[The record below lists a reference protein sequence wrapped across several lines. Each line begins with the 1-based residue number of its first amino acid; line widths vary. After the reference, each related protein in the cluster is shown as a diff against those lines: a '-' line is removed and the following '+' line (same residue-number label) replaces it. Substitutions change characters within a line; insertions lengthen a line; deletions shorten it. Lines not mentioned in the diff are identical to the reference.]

1 MKTIGATIL
10 LSLSLLIFACAGEE
24 VTPTTSLEKASIAD
38 SSDAEKAVEEIKK
51 ETTVSTVKVKK
62 KQLADIFVYSKEG
75 KLVEKIVYT
84 LKKGKQLKNVYKY
97 NAEGRKII
105 WDKYNDKGTLEETVM
120 FKETPLARGKKDNMK
135 EIEAPYKFAFKFNEQ
150 GKRTEWKSFNDDG
163 SIGHSFSY
171 KYDKEGREIEWKSI
185 GSNGQTEGTNAYLY
199 DSKGRKSEW
208 QHFNEKNEMDY
219 KYIYSYDENGKQS
232 AKLIQIAT
240 NDKLFEDKEVK

>member
-10 LSLSLLIFACAGEE
+10 LSLSLLIGACAGEE
-24 VTPTTSLEKASIAD
+24 VTPPTSLEKSSIAD

-105 WDKYNDKGTLEETVM
+105 WDKYNEKGTLEETVM

-135 EIEAPYKFAFKFNEQ
+135 EIEPPYKFAFKFNEQ

>member
-120 FKETPLARGKKDNMK
+120 FKETPLAPGKKDNMK

-208 QHFNEKNEMDY
+208 QHYNEKNEMDY